1 MKLSKSCTHV
11 FSIRLYV
18 NNSSFLNKRWKKN
31 NAKKCSRFDILK
43 NADLD
48 IIK

>member
-1 MKLSKSCTHV
+1 MYSRIQYLSVCKK
-11 FSIRLYV
+11 FF
-18 NNSSFLNKRWKKN
+18 FLKKNVGKKN

-48 IIK
+48 MIK